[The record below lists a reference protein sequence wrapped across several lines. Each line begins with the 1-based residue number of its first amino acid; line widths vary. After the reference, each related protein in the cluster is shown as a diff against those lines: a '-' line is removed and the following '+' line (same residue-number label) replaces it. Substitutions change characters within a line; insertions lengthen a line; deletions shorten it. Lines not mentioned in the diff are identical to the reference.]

1 MKNFLITITIL
12 FLSITA
18 FSQDIQY
25 VRRIIEKLASPDFHG
40 RGYVENGDGVAAKY
54 ISEEIELI
62 GLQQFNGSWFQKF
75 TMPVNTFPSHMQM
88 AINGK
93 ELKPGIDYLVHAS
106 SNSIRGNYH
115 IAWINKKVVEY
126 KDALNNML
134 SNDLSDY
141 FIAIDTT
148 GIDNPI
154 IKEFVKYIIDENP
167 AQARG
172 IIEVVPGNLT
182 SRPSLVKKD
191 FPFIQIVKGILEPE
205 NEEMIK
211 LRVKSKFKRK
221 YKTQNVMAF
230 IPGEVD
236 SFMVFTAHYDH
247 IGRMGAATY
256 FPGANDNASGSA
268 MILDLARYYK
278 NKAEKP
284 HYSIAFIWFAAE
296 EAGLLGSKFYT
307 EHPIFPL
314 SKIKQLWNLDL
325 MGSGEDGIKV
335 VNGSVFT
342 REFDLL
348 KSINAEKNYL
358 KKVASR
364 GAAANSDH
372 YFFSEKGVHS
382 FFIYTMGTYKEYHNI
397 YDKADGLPL
406 NEYEDIFRLLVDFMN
421 HEGLYN

>member
-1 MKNFLITITIL
+1 V
-12 FLSITA
+12 A
-18 FSQDIQY
+18 
-25 VRRIIEKLASPDFHG
+25 
-40 RGYVENGDGVAAKY
+40 NGDGIAANY
-54 ISEEIELI
+54 LSEELEKA
-62 GLQQFNGSWFQKF
+62 GLQKFNGSWFQEF
-75 TMPVNTFPSHMQM
+75 TMPVNTFPSHMQVSV
-88 AINGK
+88 NGN
-93 ELKPGIDYLVHAS
+93 ELRPAVDYLVHAS
-106 SNSIRGNYH
+106 SNSIKGKYQ

-134 SNDLSDY
+134 SNDLSHY

-154 IKEFVKYIIDENP
+154 IKEFVKYIIEENP

-182 SRPSLVKKD
+182 YRPSRVKKD
-191 FPFIQIVKGILEPE
+191 FPFIQIVAGVLNPE
-205 NEEMIK
+205 KEETIQ
-211 LRVKSKFKRK
+211 LRIKSKFKKK
-221 YKTQNVMAF
+221 YKTQNVVAF

-236 SFMVFTAHYDH
+236 SFFVFTAHYDH
-247 IGRMGAATY
+247 IGRMGADTY

-268 MILDLARYYK
+268 MILDMARYYK
-278 NKAEKP
+278 NKTEKP

-296 EAGLLGSKFYT
+296 EAGLVGSKFYT
-307 EHPIFPL
+307 EHPVFPL
-314 SKIKQLWNLDL
+314 SKIKSLWNLDL

-348 KSINAEKNYL
+348 KEINEEKEYVS
-358 KKVASR
+358 KVSPR

-382 FFIYTMGTYKEYHNI
+382 FFIYTLGNYKHYHTI
-397 YDKADGLPL
+397 YDQADGLPL
-406 NEYEDIFRLLVDFMN
+406 IEYEDIFRLLVDYLN
-421 HEGLYN
+421 HEGLYKN